1 MLTRNKQT
9 FRGKAFENGL
19 TQKTA
24 PIITKE
30 LLKIK
35 DKGNPNELN
44 ELGES
49 YTEKLQ
55 NVISRPS
62 LSQRADIKFWI
73 QAVSVYRALR
83 KFFPFKYDDYT
94 KLNKSLSL
102 CEDHIVNVLSGM
114 GVEESKIN
122 YMVHGNYGTFISPFI
137 TDYYL
142 FNEARFYCD
151 VPVSSYDLD
160 SARYNI
166 QFADKKLI
174 IQAQTRGPLGSYTI
188 DLAPELEPSNMHVPT
203 NSFMDY
209 LDSEDARGYL

>member
-24 PIITKE
+24 PIITTE

-73 QAVSVYRALR
+73 RAVSVYRALR

-94 KLNKSLSL
+94 KLNKSITL
-102 CEDHIVNVLSGM
+102 CEHHIVHVL
-114 GVEESKIN
+114 
-122 YMVHGNYGTFISPFI
+122 
-137 TDYYL
+137 
-142 FNEARFYCD
+142 
-151 VPVSSYDLD
+151 
-160 SARYNI
+160 
-166 QFADKKLI
+166 
-174 IQAQTRGPLGSYTI
+174 
-188 DLAPELEPSNMHVPT
+188 
-203 NSFMDY
+203 
-209 LDSEDARGYL
+209 

>member
-24 PIITKE
+24 PTITTE

-62 LSQRADIKFWI
+62 LSQRADIK
-73 QAVSVYRALR
+73 
-83 KFFPFKYDDYT
+83 
-94 KLNKSLSL
+94 
-102 CEDHIVNVLSGM
+102 
-114 GVEESKIN
+114 
-122 YMVHGNYGTFISPFI
+122 
-137 TDYYL
+137 
-142 FNEARFYCD
+142 
-151 VPVSSYDLD
+151 
-160 SARYNI
+160 
-166 QFADKKLI
+166 
-174 IQAQTRGPLGSYTI
+174 
-188 DLAPELEPSNMHVPT
+188 NM
-203 NSFMDY
+203 
-209 LDSEDARGYL
+209 R